1 MVPTF
6 NCRCFVFNARMGF
19 YAHSK
24 NRKVIRQKIL
34 GCGPCERGNGSGT
47 CVAPGRMEVMLLLC
61 SVVTP
66 CSCTVLH
73 ESFLGQIQAYRP
85 EALASTSIKCSQFSG
100 NHRVI
105 SYKNIKDMI

>member
-85 EALASTSIKCSQFSG
+85 EALLPPRLNVLSFLEI
-100 NHRVI
+100 I
-105 SYKNIKDMI
+105 E